1 VHAAAAKALPFDRP
15 GVCRHAGRSGQE
27 LFRAVRSAST
37 FDLDVTDL
45 AARYRELQRHF
56 HPDRFA
62 SASEPE
68 RRLSLQLTAQV
79 NAAFQTLKDP
89 VARAR
94 YLLALQG
101 VDTGEDTDT
110 AMDTAFLMEQMELR
124 ESLAEARDA
133 PDRNTRL
140 ESLRQRV
147 EDDFETRSV
156 LLRARFT
163 ENSEPA
169 LRQARNLVRE
179 MQFLQ
184 KLAHEVEELE

>member
-1 VHAAAAKALPFDRP
+1 MTDQASA
-15 GVCRHAGRSGQE
+15 GVQADLGKNYFE
-27 LFRAVRSAST
+27 LFGLPST
-37 FDLDVTDL
+37 FDLDVADL
-45 AARYRELQRHF
+45 TARYRDLQRRF

-94 YLLALQG
+94 YLLGLQG
-101 VDTGEDTDT
+101 VDTGENTDT

-124 ESLAEARDA
+124 ESLAEAREA
-133 PDRNTRL
+133 ADRHVCL

-147 EDDFETRSV
+147 DEEFETRSAQ
-156 LLRARFT
+156 LRTRFM

-169 LRQARNLVRE
+169 RRQARNLVRE

-184 KLAHEVEELE
+184 KLAHEIEELE

>member
-1 VHAAAAKALPFDRP
+1 MQADLGKNYF
-15 GVCRHAGRSGQE
+15 E
-27 LFRAVRSAST
+27 LFGLPST
-37 FDLDVTDL
+37 FNLDTAEL
-45 AARYRELQRHF
+45 AARYRDLQRRF

-94 YLLALQG
+94 YLLGLQG
-101 VDTGEDTDT
+101 IDTGENTDT

-124 ESLAEARDA
+124 EDLAEARA
-133 PDRNTRL
+133 AADRHARL
-140 ESLRQRV
+140 ASLRQRV
-147 EDDFETRSV
+147 DREFEARSAVLRTRF
-156 LLRARFT
+156 A

>member
-1 VHAAAAKALPFDRP
+1 LTGQAF
-15 GVCRHAGRSGQE
+15 AGMQADLGKNYFE
-27 LFRAVRSAST
+27 LFGLPVT
-37 FDLDVTDL
+37 FDLDAADL
-45 AARYRELQRHF
+45 AARYRELQRRF

-94 YLLALQG
+94 YLLGLQG

-124 ESLAEARDA
+124 ESLDEARAEA
-133 PDRNTRL
+133 DRHVRL

-147 EDDFETRSV
+147 ENDLDARSV
-156 LLRARFT
+156 QLRSRFA

-169 LRQARNLVRE
+169 RRQARNLVRE

-184 KLAHEVEELE
+184 KLAHEIEELE

>member
-1 VHAAAAKALPFDRP
+1 MQADLGKNYF
-15 GVCRHAGRSGQE
+15 E
-27 LFRAVRSAST
+27 LFGLPSA
-37 FDLDVTDL
+37 FDLDPADL
-45 AARYRELQRHF
+45 AARYRDLQRRF

-94 YLLALQG
+94 YLLGLQG
-101 VDTGEDTDT
+101 IDTGEDTDT

-124 ESLAEARDA
+124 ESLAEAREA
-133 PDRNTRL
+133 ADRRARL

-147 EDDFETRSV
+147 EEELEARTA
-156 LLRARFT
+156 LLRTRFA

-169 LRQARNLVRE
+169 RRQARNLVRE